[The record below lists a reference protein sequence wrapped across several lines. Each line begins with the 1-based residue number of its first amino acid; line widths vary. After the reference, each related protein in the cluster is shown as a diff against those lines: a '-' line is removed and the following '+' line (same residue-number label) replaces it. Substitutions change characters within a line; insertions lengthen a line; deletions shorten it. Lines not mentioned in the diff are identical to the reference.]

1 MDSLLAR
8 RLGSV
13 PELVDFPFVDELIGQ
28 ARRLA
33 ESYPDV
39 ASIAHVGSS
48 RLGEPIEALRVTG
61 DGPLEA
67 LVFGGVHPNEPI
79 GGLTALHLAESLC
92 TDPDLRHGLALQLD
106 GRPVH
111 RPGRHAAQRGL
122 VQGAFSTESLWPP
135 FLSAGGG
142 GTSGVDVSL
151 SIQEGLFRRR
161 NA

>member
-13 PELVDFPFVDELIGQ
+13 PELVDFPFVDELVGQ

-33 ESYPDV
+33 ESYPEV
-39 ASIAHVGSS
+39 ASIARVGSS

-92 TDPDLRHGLALQLD
+92 TDPELRHGLGYSWTVIPCIDPDGMRLNEGWFKGPFAAVIMAGTSI
-106 GRPVH
+106 GRP
-111 RPGRHAAQRGL
+111 RPNKWSGHFPSNTRRPI
-122 VQGAFSTESLWPP
+122 ST
-135 FLSAGGG
+135 A
-142 GTSGVDVSL
+142 
-151 SIQEGLFRRR
+151 
-161 NA
+161 